1 MLDFLKPKPRDTV
14 IARKYFEDSDRK
26 LIRVQLQL
34 KEHGSVVLEGMFNMA
49 GSGDED
55 GARADKLI
63 AAIRYGKLQVRD
75 ET

>member
-34 KEHGSVVLEGMFNMA
+34 KEHGSVVVRRACSTWRVPATRTVRTCGQADCRYSLRPVR
-49 GSGDED
+49 GS
-55 GARADKLI
+55 
-63 AAIRYGKLQVRD
+63 
-75 ET
+75 